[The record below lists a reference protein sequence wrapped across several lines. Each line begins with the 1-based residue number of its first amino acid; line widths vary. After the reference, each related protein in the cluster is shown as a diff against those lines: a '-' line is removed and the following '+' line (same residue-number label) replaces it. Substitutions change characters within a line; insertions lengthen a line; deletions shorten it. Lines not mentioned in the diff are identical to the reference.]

1 MSERIFKVHQRRA
14 KGGRG
19 RKRNRAGGCLTI
31 LGHTRD
37 NCHLDKNRKQGY
49 TICNPLHILHPVDD
63 ELYDSAIRLFSLLA
77 HPARLRILDL
87 LRRGEACV
95 CHLQAALRVPQPYVS
110 QQLRVLREAG
120 LISQRREGLYIY
132 YRLADPQVERLL
144 AEVLGPVEEISPF
157 PECTCPRCQ
166 KTSLAE
172 PIFLVEV
179 N

>member
-1 MSERIFKVHQRRA
+1 MQSIAYTASCGRRTL
-14 KGGRG
+14 R
-19 RKRNRAGGCLTI
+19 
-31 LGHTRD
+31 LGHPTV
-37 NCHLDKNRKQGY
+37 LPSG
-49 TICNPLHILHPVDD
+49 PSGAPA
-63 ELYDSAIRLFSLLA
+63 DSG
-77 HPARLRILDL
+77 L

-132 YRLADPQVERLL
+132 YRLADPQVEWLL
-144 AEVLGPVEEISPF
+144 AEVLGPMEEISPF